1 MATVNDDGHGTGG
14 DGHEDR
20 SNTKSTIGARLKN
33 LSYGEAVPDAQGR
46 QFYNDPTT
54 SGAVSRGH
62 YIEIYHI
69 ISKTSLF
76 FKALLTDFSDNFN
89 VSHNKE
95 QVFGRTDPVITYQN
109 TERIINV
116 AFSVVASNLQEARA
130 NMEKANHFA
139 SMMYPAYGG
148 DKQSSSTNL
157 KAGPMFRV
165 KLGNLICKPGLSEA
179 EGTTPAENAGLTCA
193 IGGFK
198 YNPSLDEGF
207 FDPEPGILYPQ
218 AITIDLELS
227 VIHEQKLGYGPDGT
241 RREPG
246 RYPYGGERAPH
257 PPAIPPANPDTL
269 KQEELQGE
277 DFESKRQLIR
287 NASIST
293 ELKLQRDLMRARY
306 EVQKTKM
313 LSPVRKLEKL
323 FGTISRTGGDS

>member
-1 MATVNDDGHGTGG
+1 MEDDNH
-14 DGHEDR
+14 DDIFHSLDR
-20 SNTKSTIGARLKN
+20 ETS
-33 LSYGEAVPDAQGR
+33 LSYGEAVPDAQGS

-54 SGAVSRGH
+54 EGALRRGH

-130 NMEKANHFA
+130 NMDKANRFA
-139 SMMYPAYGG
+139 SMMYPAYDG
-148 DKQSSSTNL
+148 DGESSTNL

-165 KLGNLICKPGLSEA
+165 KLGNLICKPGLPES
-179 EGTTPAENAGLTCA
+179 EGTSPAETAGLTCT

-246 RYPYGGERAPH
+246 RYPYGGESPID
-257 PPAIPPANPDTL
+257 PPAIPPPDPSTL
-269 KQEELQGE
+269 KP
-277 DFESKRQLIR
+277 FEPKRQIIR
-287 NASIST
+287 ERSIST
-293 ELKLQRDLMRARY
+293 DLNLQKDLMLARY
-306 EVQKTKM
+306 EVQKNKM
-313 LSPVRKLEKL
+313 LSPVRKLERL

>member
-1 MATVNDDGHGTGG
+1 MEDDLDLDGLIAGHDRALG
-14 DGHEDR
+14 EDP
-20 SNTKSTIGARLKN
+20 NLAKA
-33 LSYGEAVPDAQGR
+33 LSYGNAAPDAQGS

-54 SGAVSRGH
+54 EGAVRRGH
-62 YIEIYHI
+62 FIEIYHI
-69 ISKTSLF
+69 ISKTSLY
-76 FKALLTDFSDNFN
+76 FKAFLTDFSDNFN

-95 QVFGRTDPVITYQN
+95 KVFGRTDPVITYQN

-130 NMEKANHFA
+130 NMDKANRFA
-139 SMMYPAYGG
+139 SMMYPAYDG
-148 DKQSSSTNL
+148 DNL

-165 KLGNLICKPGLSEA
+165 KLGNLICKQGLTEGEGMALA
-179 EGTTPAENAGLTCA
+179 ETAGLTCT

-257 PPAIPPANPDTL
+257 PPAIPPPDPSTL
-269 KQEELQGE
+269 KP
-277 DFESKRQLIR
+277 FESKQQIIR
-287 NASIST
+287 ETSIST
-293 ELKLQRDLMRARY
+293 ELKLQKDLMRARY
-306 EVQKTKM
+306 EVQKAKM
-313 LSPVRKLEKL
+313 LSPVRKLGKL
-323 FGTISRTGGDS
+323 FGTVHRTGGDS

>member
-1 MATVNDDGHGTGG
+1 MEDDLDLDGLIAGHDRALG
-14 DGHEDR
+14 EDP
-20 SNTKSTIGARLKN
+20 NLAKA
-33 LSYGEAVPDAQGR
+33 LSYGNADPDAQGS

-54 SGAVSRGH
+54 EGAVRRGH
-62 YIEIYHI
+62 FIEIYHI
-69 ISKTSLF
+69 ISKTSLY
-76 FKALLTDFSDNFN
+76 FKAFLTDFSDNFN

-130 NMEKANHFA
+130 NMDKANRFA
-139 SMMYPAYGG
+139 SMMYPAYDG
-148 DKQSSSTNL
+148 DGESSSYL
-157 KAGPMFRV
+157 KAGPIFKV
-165 KLGNLICKPGLSEA
+165 KLGNLICKQGLTEGEGMALA
-179 EGTTPAENAGLTCA
+179 ETAGLTCT

-227 VIHEQKLGYGPDGT
+227 VIHGQKLGYGPDGT

-306 EVQKTKM
+306 EVQKNKM
-313 LSPVRKLEKL
+313 LSPVRKLGSL